1 MSGTIL
7 STAHANSSVWEAV
20 AVIQV
25 RNDGGFTRVVA
36 KDGSKLWN
44 TRYNLTGN
52 QQDLLTDGISN
63 E

>member
-7 STAHANSSVWEAV
+7 RTGHASSSVWEAV